1 MPRRPAQLILAL
13 GTAAEQ
19 AFPFIDEIEI
29 GRRTAPEGSTVTRI
43 VLADPVVSS
52 RHCVITQSDS
62 GRFFIRDVSLNGTRV
77 NGKRLV
83 PNLEFAV
90 ETGQVIQVG
99 DHLLTLLATSADEPT
114 TFGTSELTMLVP
126 GLINV
131 TVIVG
136 DIRGYTTLSQT
147 ANSADVHRSVRSV
160 FSALEGVVW
169 RHGGTLK
176 EYQGD
181 AIFAFWEEKPESRGR
196 QAAEACAAALAL
208 RDEARRLANDTG
220 MWLFPDF
227 PLAMDWAL
235 ATGSVTLSSMG
246 GRRPTGLSMVGDV
259 VNLAFRLEKLAD
271 NDEPSIIACRT
282 THELAQDCFDF
293 VDLGEVEVKGRSGS
307 ERIYNLIGSRR
318 APAAGGT
325 AT

>member
-1 MPRRPAQLILAL
+1 MPRQPAQLILAR

-19 AFPFIDEIEI
+19 AFPFIEEIEV
-29 GRRTAPEGSTVTRI
+29 GRRSTPEGSTITRI

-52 RHCVITQSDS
+52 RHCVVTQSDS

-83 PNLEFAV
+83 PNLEFAL
-90 ETGQVIQVG
+90 EDGQVIQVG
-99 DHLLTLLATSADEPT
+99 DHLLTLSATCTDEPT
-114 TFGTSELTMLVP
+114 SFGTSELTMLVP

-181 AIFAFWEEKPESRGR
+181 AIFAFWEEKPENRGR
-196 QAAEACAAALAL
+196 QALEACAAALAL

-220 MWLFPDF
+220 LWLFPDF

-235 ATGSVTLSSMG
+235 ATGSVTLASMG

-271 NDEPSIIACRT
+271 NLEPAIIACRT
-282 THELAQDCFDF
+282 THELAMERFDF
-293 VDLGEVEVKGRSGS
+293 LDLGDVEVKGRAGS
-307 ERIYNLIGSRR
+307 ERIYSLVGSRPQVR
-318 APAAGGT
+318 TDTDP
-325 AT
+325 